1 MMKFRDFFG
10 RAPIFK
16 LLGTCYL
23 LDNQL
28 TEVPE
33 LTILMLPFSFWVFFN
48 GGRSCWTDCTF
59 GVLDI
64 SHPFKNEQ
72 SKDWIRAEGWKS
84 WFVLGFSGSVDEC
97 VYEGSISFHIPL
109 FFWIS
114 IYIDMSSLQFYG
126 YWQKR
131 HDHNYNMRSHEVGHN
146 ANHPSGTHLDTIPAF
161 AITRLLLF
169 SSCQS
174 SQTRLIRDLVAFF
187 CFSLTRSE
195 MRTCSELKL
204 SSKVVELDFVDHAGL

>member
-1 MMKFRDFFG
+1 MEDG
-10 RAPIFK
+10 AAEQIA
-16 LLGTCYL
+16 LSASSIYL
-23 LDNQL
+23 TPLRMNSPKIGFVQR
-28 TEVPE
+28 
-33 LTILMLPFSFWVFFN
+33 
-48 GGRSCWTDCTF
+48 GGSVGSCWDSAD
-59 GVLDI
+59 L
-64 SHPFKNEQ
+64 SM
-72 SKDWIRAEGWKS
+72 S
-84 WFVLGFSGSVDEC
+84 

-109 FFWIS
+109 LFWIS
-114 IYIDMSSLQFYG
+114 IYVNMSSLQFYG

-187 CFSLTRSE
+187 FSLTRSE

-204 SSKVVELDFVDHAGL
+204 SSKLVELDFVDHHAGL